1 MLLVAAPLVVFVAAA
16 VALAPYGETN
26 QFPMSGEG
34 DAGTTWSDE
43 ADTRPASGS
52 VAPAG
57 LLAPAYAT
65 PSDPV
70 TGTLTVVSYMQDGV
84 NGFSDLKV
92 ARDAVTFQIG
102 RNTYAAITAEKD
114 NSIQLADVTDP
125 TNPVAIAH
133 VRDSDTRELE
143 GTSGIDVFRIDGRTY
158 VIVTSMV
165 DNGVQIIDVTNPHD
179 PVVAGYVDDTAHTS
193 LIAPIAVDTF
203 VIDGGT
209 YAAVTSSDGAALQI
223 IDVTDPINPVPAGR
237 ILDNDN
243 RLLNAPFGVDTFE
256 AGSDTYAIVAAYSD
270 VGIQIVNVTDPYA
283 PTAAGHVGDSDILKL
298 YHAIDVSVFDAGGVT
313 YAIVAGYEDHGVQVI
328 NIASP
333 YNPVLA
339 GNITDT
345 GVAVQVDTFK
355 VGGNPYA
362 VFTEYDIKQI
372 GLVDLSDPDNPT
384 QMAYVKLP
392 EIGGALGV
400 EIFETGGRLYV
411 ITTGLISGG
420 ASIAR
425 IDMTVDRPPGLVINQ
440 MQFVSIPAG
449 SSYTDAGATCTDET
463 DGDLTDQI
471 LITSTVNTAV
481 TGDYTVTYTC
491 IDSAGNDVVATRT
504 VTVIDTTAPATPSV
518 GAPTITVL
526 RATPANV
533 AVGNAYTDAG
543 ATCTD
548 EADGDLADHLRTTSD
563 VNVHAHGNYTVTYTC
578 ADSDGNEAAATRTVT
593 VTDADAPKI
602 TRSGHSPVKIYAG
615 DRYDDAGATCVDRVE
630 GDITDTVTAA
640 GNIDTSVSGQ
650 YTMTYSCAD
659 SVGNEAATASRTV
672 IVLDPVPMIADGVG
686 DFAELDGASGVA
698 VFERNGSTYAII
710 TASRD
715 DGIQVINVT
724 DPARP
729 AAVASISDDDTLK
742 LGGASGVAVFERN
755 GNTYAII
762 AAYYDDGVQVIN
774 VTDPARPAAV
784 ASISDDDTLELGG
797 AHGVAVFERNG
808 STYAIITASRDDG
821 IQVIN
826 VTDPANPVTAG
837 LVSDRGNLKLGGAYG
852 LDVFQKDG
860 STYAI
865 IAAFDDNGIQVINVT
880 DPDNPTAE
888 GRASDGNPYRL
899 DGALDVAVF
908 EKDNNTYALV
918 TALLDNA
925 VQIVDITNPSRPVA
939 DGHKKFGNALLGIFR
954 VAVFEDGGG
963 IHAIVTQNMRDGVRI
978 MNVTNPNNLVTEKI
992 VYDSPTLNLDGAR
1005 DIATFKAGGSTYA
1018 IVTAYDGDGAQIIS
1032 VSTAA
1037 RTPPAITLSGTSAVS
1052 IPAGSTYADA
1062 GATCTDET
1070 DGDLTDLM
1078 QVIST
1083 VNAAVPGDYAVTYT
1097 CTDLAGKSAT
1107 AVRNVVVTDAQ
1118 PPAFLS
1124 AAYAPGSGT
1133 ITMAFSEPLNSTAH
1147 LDRLHVRDAGQ
1158 SSGGATLDAAAA
1170 WSVSGSALNV
1180 TLTASQVDAI
1190 GSLATPQ
1197 LDIDQGAVFDLAGNG
1212 IAAASGQPI
1221 TINMDNG
1228 PPDATPPQNT
1238 ATVLEPPETRG
1249 PRDIGRITLS
1259 GIQPG
1264 TIQASWDAPGE
1275 APADYRIAWAKAG
1288 KPIKT
1293 WSDASGNAYPTSPS
1307 YAVTGLDGGEEYK
1320 VIVRARYAGTS
1331 GDWSGQA
1338 TVTVAALP
1346 ATSPPTV
1353 DAGANQ
1359 TVNEGDAVTLSG
1371 STTGADDSLTYLWS
1385 RDQPNLGI
1393 VLGNSTALS
1402 TTFTA
1407 PQVTSNTTVT
1417 FTLAVRDGNR
1427 TASDTVAVTI
1437 LDVPA
1442 DDPPD
1447 APPPRNTAVLEPQE
1461 PRGAR
1466 DIGRITLSGI
1476 QPGTIQAS
1484 WEAPSEA
1491 PADYRIA
1498 WAKAGKP
1505 IKTWSDAS
1513 GNAYPTSP
1521 SYAVTGLDGGEEY
1534 KVIVRA
1540 RYAGT
1545 SGDWSGQATVTV
1557 AALPATSP
1565 PTVDAGANQTVNE
1578 GDAVTLSGS
1587 TTGADDSLTYLWSH
1601 DQPNLGIVLGNSTAL
1616 STTFTAPQVAS
1627 NTTVTFTLAVRD
1639 GNRTASDTVA
1649 VTILDVPVI
1658 TIPIPTASPDAPQ
1671 NLAAISTATTVTL
1684 TWDPP
1689 DDDSITGYKILS
1701 RIPATEPDLY
1711 VLVSDTGSTD
1721 ASYAVQN
1728 LEPDTVYVF
1737 RVIAVNGHGDSD
1749 RSNFVRLS
1757 TMP

>member
-1 MLLVAAPLVVFVAAA
+1 MYAILTGRL
-16 VALAPYGETN
+16 
-26 QFPMSGEG
+26 SG
-34 DAGTTWSDE
+34 DA
-43 ADTRPASGS
+43 
-52 VAPAG
+52 
-57 LLAPAYAT
+57 
-65 PSDPV
+65 
-70 TGTLTVVSYMQDGV
+70 
-84 NGFSDLKV
+84 
-92 ARDAVTFQIG
+92 
-102 RNTYAAITAEKD
+102 
-114 NSIQLADVTDP
+114 SIV
-125 TNPVAIAH
+125 
-133 VRDSDTRELE
+133 
-143 GTSGIDVFRIDGRTY
+143 
-158 VIVTSMV
+158 
-165 DNGVQIIDVTNPHD
+165 
-179 PVVAGYVDDTAHTS
+179 
-193 LIAPIAVDTF
+193 
-203 VIDGGT
+203 
-209 YAAVTSSDGAALQI
+209 
-223 IDVTDPINPVPAGR
+223 
-237 ILDNDN
+237 
-243 RLLNAPFGVDTFE
+243 
-256 AGSDTYAIVAAYSD
+256 
-270 VGIQIVNVTDPYA
+270 
-283 PTAAGHVGDSDILKL
+283 
-298 YHAIDVSVFDAGGVT
+298 
-313 YAIVAGYEDHGVQVI
+313 
-328 NIASP
+328 
-333 YNPVLA
+333 
-339 GNITDT
+339 
-345 GVAVQVDTFK
+345 
-355 VGGNPYA
+355 
-362 VFTEYDIKQI
+362 
-372 GLVDLSDPDNPT
+372 
-384 QMAYVKLP
+384 
-392 EIGGALGV
+392 
-400 EIFETGGRLYV
+400 
-411 ITTGLISGG
+411 
-420 ASIAR
+420 R
-425 IDMTVDRPPGLVINQ
+425 IDMTVDRPPGLAPNQ
-440 MQFVSIPAG
+440 LQFVSIPAG
-449 SSYTDAGATCTDET
+449 SSYADAGATCTDET

-471 LITSTVNTAV
+471 LVTSTVDAAV
-481 TGDYTVTYTC
+481 PGNYAVTYTC
-491 IDSAGNDVVATRT
+491 ADSVGNEAVAIRT
-504 VTVIDTTAPATPSV
+504 VIVTDTVPTTPPV
-518 GAPTITVL
+518 GAPAIAVL
-526 RATPANV
+526 GAAPANV
-533 AVGNAYTDAG
+533 AVGDAYADAG

-593 VTDADAPKI
+593 VADADAPKI

-640 GNIDTSVSGQ
+640 GNIDTSLAGQ

-686 DFAELDGASGVA
+686 NFTELDGASGVA

-710 TASRD
+710 AASRD
-715 DGIQVINVT
+715 HGVQVVNVT

-729 AAVASISDDDTLK
+729 AAVASISDDDTLE

-755 GNTYAII
+755 GSTYAII
-762 AAYYDDGVQVIN
+762 AAYHDDGVQVIN

-784 ASISDDDTLELGG
+784 ASISDDDTLELDG
-797 AHGVAVFERNG
+797 ASGVAVFERNG

-837 LVSDRGNLKLGGAYG
+837 LVSDRGNLKLDGAYG

-1018 IVTAYDGDGAQIIS
+1018 IVTAYDGDGAQIIP

-1133 ITMAFSEPLNSTAH
+1133 ITMAFNEQLNSTAH

-1170 WSVSGSALNV
+1170 WSVSGSALSV

-1197 LDIDQGAVFDLAGNG
+1197 LDIDQGAVFDLVGNG

-1238 ATVLEPPETRG
+1238 TTVLEPQEPRG
-1249 PRDIGRITLS
+1249 ARDIGRITLS

-1264 TIQASWDAPGE
+1264 TMQASWDAPGE

-1288 KPIKT
+1288 EEFRT
-1293 WSDASGNAYPTSPS
+1293 WTDASGNAYPTSPSYAITGLDGGEEYKVIVRARYAGTSGGWSGQATVTVAALPATSPPTVDAGANQTVNEGDAVTLSGSATGADDFLTYLWSRDQPALDIVLGNSTALSTAFTAPQVASNTTVTFTLAVRDGNRTASDTVAVTILDVPADDPPDTTPPQNTTTVLEPQEPRGARDIGRITLSGIQPGTMQASWDAPGEAPADYRIAWAKAGEEFRTWTDASGNAYPTSPS

-1346 ATSPPTV
+1346 ATSPLTAN
-1353 DAGANQ
+1353 AGANQ

-1371 STTGADDSLTYLWS
+1371 SATGADDFLTYLWS
-1385 RDQPNLGI
+1385 RDQPALDI

-1402 TTFTA
+1402 TA
-1407 PQVTSNTTVT
+1407 
-1417 FTLAVRDGNR
+1417 
-1427 TASDTVAVTI
+1427 
-1437 LDVPA
+1437 
-1442 DDPPD
+1442 
-1447 APPPRNTAVLEPQE
+1447 
-1461 PRGAR
+1461 
-1466 DIGRITLSGI
+1466 
-1476 QPGTIQAS
+1476 
-1484 WEAPSEA
+1484 
-1491 PADYRIA
+1491 
-1498 WAKAGKP
+1498 
-1505 IKTWSDAS
+1505 
-1513 GNAYPTSP
+1513 
-1521 SYAVTGLDGGEEY
+1521 
-1534 KVIVRA
+1534 
-1540 RYAGT
+1540 
-1545 SGDWSGQATVTV
+1545 
-1557 AALPATSP
+1557 
-1565 PTVDAGANQTVNE
+1565 
-1578 GDAVTLSGS
+1578 
-1587 TTGADDSLTYLWSH
+1587 
-1601 DQPNLGIVLGNSTAL
+1601 
-1616 STTFTAPQVAS
+1616 FTAPQVAS

-1658 TIPIPTASPDAPQ
+1658 TTPVPTTPPGVPQ
-1671 NLAAISTATTVTL
+1671 NLAASSTSTTVTL
-1684 TWDPP
+1684 AWNSPGDE
-1689 DDDSITGYKILS
+1689 SITGYKILS
-1701 RIPATEPDLY
+1701 RMPATESSLS
-1711 VLVSDTGSTD
+1711 VLVADTGSTG
-1721 ASYAVQN
+1721 ASYVVRN
-1728 LEPDTVYVF
+1728 LEPGTVYVF
-1737 RVIAVNGHGDSD
+1737 RVMALNEHGDSD

-1757 TMP
+1757 TLP